1 MPMFINEQLAEKIR
15 SYKKRIDGALMD
27 YYLAPAGGV
36 EINFNEQILPLIN
49 TVRELNAVQLAYY
62 GAMQGKAPLH
72 ETAEAVELI
81 YQLLKENKYPSLES
95 AFERMLDDT
104 TRKLHHVCRSIQD
117 KANGLHNERMFAD

>member
-1 MPMFINEQLAEKIR
+1 MPMFVNEQLAEKIR

-36 EINFNEQILPLIN
+36 EINFNEQILPLID
-49 TVRELNAVQLAYY
+49 TVRELNAAQIAYY
-62 GAMQGKAPLH
+62 CAMQDTVSLH

-95 AFERMLDDT
+95 AFERMLDDV
-104 TRKLHHVCRSIQD
+104 TRKLHHACRNIQD

>member
-72 ETAEAVELI
+72 ETAETVELI

-117 KANGLHNERMFAD
+117 KANGLHNERMLSD